1 MTRKVLGRG
10 IKALLSEEVSFLKDE
25 KFVEID
31 IDLIHP
37 NPHQPRKSFSEESM
51 KELVDSIK
59 EAGIIQPVLVTPDE
73 NGYTLVVGERR
84 WRAAQILGLT
94 KIPAVVKKIEPS
106 QQLELALIENLQRE
120 DLNPI
125 EVAAAYQKLIEIS
138 NLTHEEIAKKVGKD
152 RSSVSNYL
160 RLLKLPN
167 EVKEMISEGK
177 IDMGHARAL
186 LAIDDPELQKKMA
199 VMVYE
204 RGLSV
209 RELEKIL
216 KKDSNKKKKESFVS
230 MPILEEEL
238 RKIFSTKVRVMK
250 RGKGGYLLIR
260 FHSEEELERI
270 CNIIKGGNR
279 NEN

>member
-10 IKALLSEEVSFLKDE
+10 IKALLSDEVTLLKDE

-37 NPHQPRKSFSEESM
+37 NPYQPRKNFSEESM
-51 KELVDSIK
+51 KELVESIK

-73 NGYTLVVGERR
+73 SGYTLVVGERR

-94 KIPAVVKKIEPS
+94 KIPAVVKNIEPS

-125 EVAAAYQKLIEIS
+125 EVATAYQKLIEIS
-138 NLTHEEIAKKVGKD
+138 NLTHEDLAKKVGKD
-152 RSSVSNYL
+152 RSSVTNYL
-160 RLLKLPN
+160 RLLKLPD
-167 EVKEMISEGK
+167 EIKEMISEGK
-177 IDMGHARAL
+177 IDMGHARTL
-186 LAIDDPELQKKMA
+186 LAVDDPEIQRKMA
-199 VMVYE
+199 RIVYE
-204 RGLSV
+204 KGLSV
-209 RELEKIL
+209 RELERIL
-216 KKDSNKKKKESFVS
+216 KRGSYKKKREGFVS

-238 RKIFSTKVRVMK
+238 RKIFSTKVKVMK

-260 FHSEEELERI
+260 FYSDEELERI
-270 CNIIKGGNR
+270 CNIIKGGN
-279 NEN
+279 

>member
-10 IKALLSEEVSFLKDE
+10 IKALLSDEVSLLKDE
-25 KFVEID
+25 RYVEVD

-37 NPHQPRKSFSEESM
+37 NPYQPRKSFSEESM
-51 KELVDSIK
+51 KELVESIK

-73 NGYTLVVGERR
+73 IGYTLVIGERR

-94 KIPAVVKKIEPS
+94 KIPAVIKNIGPS

-125 EVAAAYQKLIEIS
+125 EVALAYQKLIEIS
-138 NLTHEEIAKKVGKD
+138 NLTHEDIAKKVGKD
-152 RSSVSNYL
+152 RSSVTNYL
-160 RLLKLPN
+160 RLLKLP
-167 EVKEMISEGK
+167 EEIKEMIAEGK

-186 LAIDDPELQKKMA
+186 LAIEDPATQREMA
-199 VMVYE
+199 KMVYE
-204 RGLSV
+204 KGVSV
-209 RELEKIL
+209 RELERIL
-216 KKDSNKKKKESFVS
+216 KRSTHRKNKEVFSS

-238 RKIFSTKVRVMK
+238 RKIFATKVRVMR

-260 FHSEEELERI
+260 FNSEEELERI
-270 CNIIKGGNR
+270 CNIIKGGN
-279 NEN
+279 